1 MEKPEIFKNLK
12 ILEIQIKN
20 IYDNIPGLIHAKE
33 GDNWLLAK
41 KPLNSY
47 LCASC
52 ESYIGD
58 LKENNTY
65 VPWNKYPMRDP
76 NDKLYRL
83 GNGFSKM
90 LQMIQVDEN
99 EKLNNFATTNNF
111 YDMKGRT
118 EGNRD
123 NSLPKEKLPKIH
135 QKKQLS
141 NSDEGENNV
150 DDDVHEDEQ
159 SQPKITKIYRINK
172 PE

>member
-1 MEKPEIFKNLK
+1 MKTI
-12 ILEIQIKN
+12 N
-20 IYDNIPGLIHAKE
+20 IIA
-33 GDNWLLAK
+33 
-41 KPLNSY
+41 
-47 LCASC
+47 
-52 ESYIGD
+52 YITD
-58 LKENNTY
+58 
-65 VPWNKYPMRDP
+65 MH
-76 NDKLYRL
+76 
-83 GNGFSKM
+83 
-90 LQMIQVDEN
+90 I
-99 EKLNNFATTNNF
+99 
-111 YDMKGRT
+111 YDMKGGRT